1 MGIIRTRWKS
11 LLIKEADGYALAV
24 THSIPLYFDHK
35 SRVSLPK
42 TSWILKIWLQNADE
56 LRPGYMPPETIK
68 QRKWFPRGAIN
79 GLGVNSR
86 ISARKFSKSIGLG
99 YIIYHG
105 LYHGFSPL
113 VITNT
118 LITQHQI
125 LKSRASGG

>member
-1 MGIIRTRWKS
+1 MGVIRTRWKS

-42 TSWILKIWLQNADE
+42 TSSILKIWLQNADE

-99 YIIYHG
+99 YIMDYIMVFLH
-105 LYHGFSPL
+105 
-113 VITNT
+113 
-118 LITQHQI
+118 
-125 LKSRASGG
+125 